1 MKRILVTCFLTYC
14 GVNVFAQEIGNECP
28 YSATFVNGASAC
40 VSYNKKENMLNVSI
54 RNNDDEVEIIAVKR
68 GMVVES
74 ESTFFMNDE
83 MQLDLSNNVTGK
95 YDIYVKARNEIQH
108 IGSIET
114 EIKEESK

>member
-1 MKRILVTCFLTYC
+1 MKKSFLVLLA
-14 GVNVFAQEIGNECP
+14 VFYSVSSNAQTDNIEIKHPVTSIGGTVVETSFN
-28 YSATFVNGASAC
+28 SR
-40 VSYNKKENMLNVSI
+40 KNMLNVSI
-54 RNNDDEVEIIAVKR
+54 RNNDDEVEILAVRR
-68 GMVVES
+68 GMVVDR